1 MSGVHEHR
9 EVLRHGPGH
18 KHGVDWL
25 GADGSSTIRIAV
37 AFGITAALLVAQV
50 VGSILTGSLA
60 LLVDTVHM
68 LTDVAGLGVAL
79 VAQALLRRPP
89 STQRTWGLVRV
100 EVLAAAAQAAAL
112 LIVALVVVIEGL
124 RRLGDPTDVPGPLLL
139 VFGVVGLVGNL
150 VSLAVL
156 GGGRGSSLN
165 LRAAFLEVL
174 NDAIGSVAV
183 IAAAV
188 AIWLWGFQQADL
200 IASALVA
207 ALIVPRSVVLLRDTG
222 RILLEST
229 PSELDLD
236 DVRAHLERTP
246 HVIGVHDLHAS
257 TLGTGRHQ
265 LTAHVVVD
273 AACFRDGRAPRVLDA
288 LQACAAE
295 HFPVALEHATFQLE
309 PPGHADHE
317 HDTHA

>member
-1 MSGVHEHR
+1 MSGGHA
-9 EVLRHGPGH
+9 HGAAGH
-18 KHGVDWL
+18 GAGGHGA
-25 GADGSSTIRIAV
+25 GASTTRIAV
-37 AFGITAALLVAQV
+37 AFGITAALLIAQV

-79 VAQALLRRPP
+79 TAQWLLRRPP
-89 STQRTWGLVRV
+89 TGRRTWGLVRV

-112 LIVALVVVIEGL
+112 LVVALLVVVEGV
-124 RRLGDPTDVPGPLLL
+124 RRLGEPTDVPGPLLL
-139 VFGVVGLVGNL
+139 VFGIVGLVGNL

-156 GGGRGSSLN
+156 AGGRGTSLN

-207 ALIVPRSVVLLRDTG
+207 ALIVPRSIVLLRDTG
-222 RILLEST
+222 RILLEAA
-229 PSELDLD
+229 PEELDLD
-236 DVRAHLERTP
+236 DVRAHLMEIE
-246 HVIGVHDLHAS
+246 HVVEVHDLHAS
-257 TLGTGRHQ
+257 TLGTGLHQ
-265 LTAHVVVD
+265 LTAHVVIEES
-273 AACFRDGRAPRVLDA
+273 CFTDGHAPRVLDL
-288 LQACAAE
+288 LQECAAE
-295 HFPVALEHATFQLE
+295 HFPLALEHATFQLE
-309 PPGHADHE
+309 PPGHAEHE
-317 HDTHA
+317 PHLHA

>member
-1 MSGVHEHR
+1 MSGGHAHA
-9 EVLRHGPGH
+9 HGFAAGPG
-18 KHGVDWL
+18 
-25 GADGSSTIRIAV
+25 GADASGTARIAV

-50 VGSILTGSLA
+50 VGSIITGSLA

-79 VAQALLRRPP
+79 GAQALLRRPP
-89 STQRTWGLVRV
+89 TGRRTWGLVRV

-112 LIVALVVVIEGL
+112 LIVALVVVIEGV
-124 RRLGDPTDVPGPLLL
+124 RRLGDPTEVPGPLLL
-139 VFGVVGLVGNL
+139 VFGVVGLAGNL

-156 GGGRGSSLN
+156 AGGRGASLN

-183 IAAAV
+183 IAAAL

-222 RILLEST
+222 RILLESA
-229 PSELDLD
+229 PQEIDLE
-236 DVRAHLERTP
+236 DVRQHLMEVE
-246 HVIGVHDLHAS
+246 HVESVHDLHVS
-257 TLGTGRHQ
+257 TLGTGMHQ
-265 LTAHVVVD
+265 LTAHVVV
-273 AACFRDGRAPRVLDA
+273 AQGCFGDGHAPRILDA
-288 LQACAAE
+288 LQECAAE
-295 HFPVALEHATFQLE
+295 HFPLPLEHATFQLE
-309 PPGHADHE
+309 PPGHAEHE
-317 HDTHA
+317 PHLHA